1 MGQSPEEASPCEDPW
16 VQAPRP
22 SPGPRAGCERWREH
36 LEGKPRC
43 PAHCPST
50 APPAPAGL
58 AAHIWPAL
66 AGREGTGCRWP
77 CTFGRVGRGWRRRKC
92 PSFSPD
98 FLPTHPCD
106 RQVGI
111 SLSLTGNPTASSP
124 GGGVSRLLL
133 CGPGAA
139 RPPLP
144 APPSPSC
151 ILLSAFLLH
160 LTVSSQTRLLS

>member
-124 GGGVSRLLL
+124 GGGSHGSCYVAPGLRDLPCPPPQARLASSSLL
-133 CGPGAA
+133 FC
-139 RPPLP
+139 
-144 APPSPSC
+144 S
-151 ILLSAFLLH
+151 
-160 LTVSSQTRLLS
+160 T